1 MAAND
6 ERVPGFGGTQ
16 GYGMFVPAHG
26 VYSESATKQHPLGT
40 VMRLGSRTFV
50 YAQASEA
57 LSKGKLATALPTLFT
72 EDTVTVAHAAGT
84 RKVTI
89 TASATITAGQLEDGL
104 LIVDEGTAAGDQYL
118 IKSNPAI
125 TNATTGEI
133 ELYDG
138 LMTAWAV
145 GDTDVTILTSPWR
158 VQESNTTQVEKP
170 MGVPLI
176 SVTDEYYFW
185 LCTWGVCGIL
195 MDEVAGN
202 AAGTR
207 QLVIGSSTAGAVE
220 AYDGVG
226 EAVVGEC
233 LLSAADVEDAKYMP
247 VFLQLQR

>member
-1 MAAND
+1 MGAND
-6 ERVPGFGGTQ
+6 ERNPGFGGTN
-16 GYGMFVPAHG
+16 GYGMFVPQHG
-26 VYSESATKQHPLGT
+26 VYTESETKKHPLGT
-40 VMRLGSRTFV
+40 VLRLDGRTFV
-50 YAQASEA
+50 YCQASEA
-57 LSKGKLATALPTLFT
+57 LSKGKLVTALPTLFS
-72 EDTVTVAHAAGT
+72 EDTVTVAHPVGT

-89 TASATITAGQLEDGL
+89 TASGTITAGQLEGAL
-104 LIVDEGTAAGDQYL
+104 LIVDEGTGAGDQYI

-125 TNATTGEI
+125 GSGSTGVI
-133 ELYDG
+133 ELMDG
-138 LMTAWAV
+138 LMTAWSV
-145 GDTDVTILTSPWR
+145 SDTDITILTSPWR

-170 MGVPLI
+170 IGVPLI

-185 LCTWGVCGIL
+185 ACTWGVCGIL